1 MIKYLTMDIMIDSN
15 ELLTI
20 FGVLLLIIIVV
31 KLRSRRLII
40 IALFLDSFQL
50 LLYLFPCCAIDNFIC
65 TEGLQVLEIEHTIL
79 ELLSYHLVF
88 AIEQTFEPCYYL
100 NLASCVVSS
109 LLLEILEDVLSLSII
124 GLAA

>member
-1 MIKYLTMDIMIDSN
+1 MDIMIDSN

-20 FGVLLLIIIVV
+20 YGVLLLIIIVV

-88 AIEQTFEPCYYL
+88 AIEQSFEPCYYL
-100 NLASCVVSS
+100 NLASGIVSS
-109 LLLEILEDVLSLSII
+109 LLLKILKYVLRLSII
-124 GLAA
+124 GLAT